1 MWGWKN
7 ISCADILIKIHG
19 KLKNFETMYWY
30 EIEKNNMN
38 HFMPIDKLTKQ
49 AQNRL
54 KELNIEDTDEMYSLH
69 LGGKERIWGMRENEI
84 LKILWWDPD
93 HTVYIVP
100 KKHT

>member
-38 HFMPIDKLTKQ
+38 GLLYRFLEEYKLYCQTK
-49 AQNRL
+49 L
-54 KELNIEDTDEMYSLH
+54 GSDSTFDEITS
-69 LGGKERIWGMRENEI
+69 IN
-84 LKILWWDPD
+84 
-93 HTVYIVP
+93 
-100 KKHT
+100 